1 MRRRGDAR
9 SRNLATLRNI
19 QDSPREASQSQMPPK
34 CEGIDTVNCHE
45 LAIDNRDDLA
55 EFGTH
60 IAEGTND
67 MIEHPSPYSI
77 AAGVRALV
85 AACIVAAAAFMT
97 SAPASA
103 ASPPEAYVQEN
114 VQRGLQIL
122 NNHSIPDVQRRA
134 QFRDF
139 LTGLTDIRRIA
150 LFTLGSSRRTA
161 SPADLESFV
170 NAFRDYAIAVY
181 ESRLTQYSGQTLKVV
196 GSTDRAPGDTIVSTV
211 LVDPSA
217 KTQGQQPIEVDF
229 RVLNDNGRFVVIDVS
244 IAGVWLAIEERDQF
258 SAFLEQN
265 NDSVPALVS
274 HLNGLTRRIRA
285 GIPNTPGGPSH

>member
-1 MRRRGDAR
+1 MNEHT
-9 SRNLATLRNI
+9 SRW
-19 QDSPREASQSQMPPK
+19 
-34 CEGIDTVNCHE
+34 
-45 LAIDNRDDLA
+45 
-55 EFGTH
+55 
-60 IAEGTND
+60 
-67 MIEHPSPYSI
+67 SI
-77 AAGVRALV
+77 VAGAKALV
-85 AACIVAAAAFMT
+85 AACVLAVAAFLT

-103 ASPPEAYVQEN
+103 GSPAENYVQSN

-122 NNHSIPDVQRRA
+122 NNHSIPDVQRRT

-150 LFTLGSSRRTA
+150 VFTLGASKRTA
-161 SPADLESFV
+161 SPADVESFV

-181 ESRLTQYSGQTLKVV
+181 EARLTQYSGQTLKVI

-229 RVLNDNGRFVVIDVS
+229 RVLSDNGRFVVIDVS

-274 HLNGLTRRIRA
+274 HLNELTRHIRS
-285 GIPNTPGGPSH
+285 GIPNTPAH

>member
-1 MRRRGDAR
+1 MTVRWKVSRCGDR
-9 SRNLATLRNI
+9 Y
-19 QDSPREASQSQMPPK
+19 
-34 CEGIDTVNCHE
+34 CEGFDTVNCHE
-45 LAIDNRDDLA
+45 LAIDNRDDPA

-67 MIEHPSPYSI
+67 MNEHSSRFSI
-77 AAGVRALV
+77 AAGAKTLV
-85 AACIVAAAAFMT
+85 AACVMAAAALLA
-97 SAPASA
+97 SVPASA
-103 ASPPEAYVQEN
+103 ASPAESYVQEN

-122 NNHSIPDVQRRA
+122 NNHSVPDVQRRA
-134 QFRDF
+134 LFRDF

-150 LFTLGSSRRTA
+150 VFTLGSSKRTA
-161 SPADLESFV
+161 SPADVESFV

-196 GSTDRAPGDTIVSTV
+196 GSTDRAPGDTVVSTV

-229 RVLNDNGRFVVIDVS
+229 RVLNDNGKFVVIDVS

-265 NDSVPALVS
+265 NDSIPALVS
-274 HLNGLTRRIRA
+274 HLNDLTRRIRA